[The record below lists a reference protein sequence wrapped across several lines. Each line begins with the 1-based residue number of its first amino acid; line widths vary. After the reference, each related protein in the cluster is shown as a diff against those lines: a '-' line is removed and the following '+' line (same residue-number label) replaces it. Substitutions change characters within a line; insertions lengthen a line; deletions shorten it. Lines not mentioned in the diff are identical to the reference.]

1 MILASLAAH
10 PGRGSGHGTREGIAR
25 MRTSMSWEPVI
36 GLEVHARLLTR
47 TKIFCACA
55 TEFGAPPNTNV
66 CPVCLGYP
74 GALPVL
80 NRKAVELAMRMALAT
95 GCTIHHR
102 SIFAR
107 KNYFYPDLPKGYQI
121 SQFDQPLATGG
132 RVNDIHLHRIH
143 MEEDAGKLLH
153 ERDASLVDLNRAGT
167 PLIEIVSDPDLRSAE
182 QAVAY
187 LTRLR
192 QILMYTD
199 VCDGNMEEGSL
210 RCDANISVHRKGEP
224 FGTRCEVKNL
234 NSFRYVGRAI
244 EHEIER
250 QIKVIEGGGKV
261 AQETRLFDVASG
273 ETRVMR
279 SKEEAHDYRYF
290 PEPDL
295 FTLAVDEAWIEDV
308 RSSLPPLPHERA
320 ERYQREYEI
329 SAVDAE
335 QLVVTRAL
343 ADFYESTAA
352 ESKNPRGAANWVRNE
367 VLRVLNDQK
376 IEVEQYRVTPAMLGR
391 LIQLIDSG
399 AIGGKSAKEVF
410 DEMSASGEAPDAIV
424 EKKGLAQISDPA
436 AIRDAAMRVVEKN
449 AAQVEQYRGGKQQV
463 FGFLVGQLMK
473 ETRGKAK
480 AELANDILRELLND
494 RN

>member
-1 MILASLAAH
+1 
-10 PGRGSGHGTREGIAR
+10 
-25 MRTSMSWEPVI
+25 MSWEPVI

-47 TKIFCACA
+47 TKIFCACT

-74 GALPVL
+74 GSLPVL

-132 RVNDIHLHRIH
+132 RVNDVRLHRIH

-192 QILMYTD
+192 QILMYAD

-210 RCDANISVHRKGEP
+210 RCDANISVHRPGEP

-250 QIKVIEGGGKV
+250 QIKVLEGGGKV

-295 FTLAVDEAWIEDV
+295 FTLAVDDAWIEDV

-343 ADFYESTAA
+343 ADFYESTAR
-352 ESKNPRGAANWVRNE
+352 ESNNPRGAANWVRNE

-410 DEMSASGEAPDAIV
+410 DEMSVSGEAPDAIV
-424 EKKGLAQISDPA
+424 EKKGLAQISDPVL
-436 AIRDAAMRVVEKN
+436 IRDAALRVVEKN

-480 AELANDILRELLND
+480 AELANEILRELLNNRD
-494 RN
+494 